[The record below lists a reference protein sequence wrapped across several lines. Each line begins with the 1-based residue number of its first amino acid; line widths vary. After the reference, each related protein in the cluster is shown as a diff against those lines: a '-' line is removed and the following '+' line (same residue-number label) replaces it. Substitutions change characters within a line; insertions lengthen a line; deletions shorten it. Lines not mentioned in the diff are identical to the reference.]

1 MLIRVKTGSR
11 KISLTLTV
19 AIFNLELGPWTIFIG
34 LIKILM
40 KILEITT
47 KHY

>member
-11 KISLTLTV
+11 KISLTLNV
-19 AIFNLELGPWTIFIG
+19 AIFNLEHGPCTIFIG
-34 LIKILM
+34 LIKISM
-40 KILEITT
+40 KIMKITT